1 MLCLGIESTAH
12 TLGIGIVKDGKVL
25 ANEKSML
32 FEYGIHPRKTADHH
46 ADVFPDVMRAA
57 LDKAGVALSDIDIV
71 AFSQGP
77 GIGPCLRISAA
88 VARAIGSTFGKPI
101 FGVNHCVAHIEISK
115 HATGLK
121 DPLVLYVSGGNT
133 QVIVKRGRKYH
144 VLGETLDVGIGNML
158 DVFARDL
165 GSRGVERN
173 GAKVKNA
180 RDIELLALKAKK
192 YVPLPYTVKG
202 MDASFSGMLTHAQ
215 RLVGKETAEDLCFS
229 MQETG
234 YASLCEVTERAL
246 ALTGKKQVIVC
257 GGVAQNKRLQGMV
270 QEMAK
275 EWSCRFGV
283 APNEFNADNGAMIA
297 YVGTLMGR
305 KRSLPIQ
312 RCVPIQKYRTD
323 EFEI

>member
-12 TLGIGIVKDGKVL
+12 TLGVGIVKDGKVL

-57 LDKAGVALSDIDIV
+57 LDKAGVALSDMDIV

-88 VARAIGSTFGKPI
+88 AARAIGSTFGKPI
-101 FGVNHCVAHIEISK
+101 MGVNHCVAHIEISK
-115 HATGLK
+115 HLTGLK

-133 QVIVKRGRKYH
+133 QVIVKRGKRYH

-165 GSRGVERN
+165 GSRGVEREGN
-173 GAKVKNA
+173 KVKNA

-192 YVPLPYTVKG
+192 YVTLPYTVKG

-215 RLVGKETAEDLCFS
+215 RLIGKETAEDLCFS

-234 YASLCEVTERAL
+234 YAALCEVTERAL
-246 ALTGKKQVIVC
+246 ALTGKKQVILC

-275 EWSCRFGV
+275 EWDCGFGV

-297 YVGTLMGR
+297 YVGTLMRR
-305 KRSLPIQ
+305 KRALPLSE
-312 RCVPIQKYRTD
+312 CVPIQKYRTD
-323 EFEI
+323 QFDI